1 MDRLKD
7 IKPLVEISDFSF
19 YAYIF
24 ALIISFLLF
33 FILFYKLM
41 KIFKKK
47 RVDKRKE
54 MIETLRNIDIED
66 SKRAAYTITKLG
78 RELVWDDRSFKI
90 FEELLR
96 RLQRYKYKK
105 EVSKLDDEVKR
116 YLQLFLETVDE

>member
-1 MDRLKD
+1 MIAILK
-7 IKPLVEISDFSF
+7 
-19 YAYIF
+19 
-24 ALIISFLLF
+24 
-33 FILFYKLM
+33 
-41 KIFKKK
+41 
-47 RVDKRKE
+47 
-54 MIETLRNIDIED
+54 NIDLED

-116 YLQLFLETVDE
+116 YLKLFLETVDE